1 MRTRN
6 PHHLTC
12 DGLRRESGPR
22 GRLAVSAVVAVAAA
36 LLIDVSHAT
45 DDLQFP
51 DAFEVCTSCH
61 SYQQNEPALEGPP
74 LWGVVGRATASVEG
88 FEYSPALQALG
99 GTWDRARLD
108 RFLTNPKALVPG
120 TKMKMGGLPEAAERA
135 EVLDF
140 LERLAPEKPA
150 GDK

>member
-6 PHHLTC
+6 PRQKAC
-12 DGLRRESGPR
+12 DGLRRGNGQR

-36 LLIDVSHAT
+36 LPFDVTRAAEEP
-45 DDLQFP
+45 QAP

>member
-1 MRTRN
+1 MA
-6 PHHLTC
+6 L
-12 DGLRRESGPR
+12 LRPGQY
-22 GRLAVSAVVAVAAA
+22 VIVAVAAA
-36 LLIDVSHAT
+36 LLIDAT
-45 DDLQFP
+45 QAADGPQVP

-61 SYQQNEPALEGPP
+61 SYQQDEPLLEAPP
-74 LWGVVGRATASVEG
+74 LWGVVGRAPASVEG

-120 TKMKMGGLPEAAERA
+120 TKMTMGGLPKAAERA

-150 GDK
+150 GNK

>member
-6 PHHLTC
+6 PRLKTC
-12 DGLRRESGPR
+12 DGLRRGNGQR
-22 GRLAVSAVVAVAAA
+22 GRLAVSAVVAVAAGV
-36 LLIDVSHAT
+36 LIDAT
-45 DDLQFP
+45 QAADEPKVP

-61 SYQQNEPALEGPP
+61 SYQRNEPALEGPP

-88 FEYSPALQALG
+88 FEYSPALRALG

-120 TKMKMGGLPEAAERA
+120 TKMKMGGLPEAAERG

>member
-1 MRTRN
+1 MEIPGVPRVRLTRAAVQPTIGIECHDCAAAIARDSSRPFSNRSRGFSGKGLDWEEGGAVALRN
-6 PHHLTC
+6 PNAGGSLSMLVH
-12 DGLRRESGPR
+12 GGMIA
-22 GRLAVSAVVAVAAA
+22 AVDS
-36 LLIDVSHAT
+36 
-45 DDLQFP
+45 
-51 DAFEVCTSCH
+51 
-61 SYQQNEPALEGPP
+61 
-74 LWGVVGRATASVEG
+74 
-88 FEYSPALQALG
+88 YSPALRALG

-120 TKMKMGGLPEAAERA
+120 TKMKMGGLPEAAERG